1 MLNIYPLLRGGDV
14 HASSGRAPI
23 ELNPVLV
30 ILSLLFW
37 DAIWGIPGALLAVP
51 LLAIIRYSPTVST
64 RSRASEISLA
74 RDETPSA
81 FRSNSIFFGDGLEVI
96 LGESHVFGGV

>member
-1 MLNIYPLLRGGDV
+1 MFTPHLVAR
-14 HASSGRAPI
+14 RF

-51 LLAIIRYSPTVST
+51 LLAIIKIFADRID
-64 RSRASEISLA
+64 ALKSLGHLIGA
-74 RDETPSA
+74 
-81 FRSNSIFFGDGLEVI
+81 
-96 LGESHVFGGV
+96 